1 MNQPLP
7 PHSGAPQY
15 PAGAYQPP
23 AGYELKKKKRKKWPI
38 VLGAIVLL
46 FVIIGVSNGGNS
58 GSTSTVTDPA
68 ASAAGANAPTTAEGI
83 RYEVT
88 TADGKGTAS
97 VTYTS
102 DKNFNQSQ
110 ENGAKLPWKKTV
122 DLGGGF
128 FTGASLVAQAG
139 QGVESITCKVSDGD
153 RVISENTSTG
163 QFAVVTCSG
172 S

>member
-1 MNQPLP
+1 MNQPQP
-7 PHSGAPQY
+7 PHSGNPY

-23 AGYELKKKKRKKWPI
+23 AGYELKKKKRKKWPF
-38 VLGAIVLL
+38 VLGAIALL
-46 FVIIGVSNGGNS
+46 FVIIAVSNGGNS
-58 GSTSTVTDPA
+58 GSTSTATDPA
-68 ASAAGANAPTTAEGI
+68 APAAGANAPAAAEGI
-83 RYEVT
+83 TYEVT
-88 TADGKGTAS
+88 TANGKGTAS

-139 QGVESITCKVSDGD
+139 QGVESISCKVSDGD